1 MYGIFVSALIALCFT
16 ALPAKAQD
24 HLFSTSELVQ
34 FAQLDVQPM
43 NLIEWKV
50 GDTMNYDMAMM
61 GGFLKGT
68 SVKSVASE
76 EGNAVWIRQDI
87 AIMGQNQNTEMLLDR
102 ATGQVLKM
110 KQNGKD
116 VEIPANDVE
125 IVSQDATEI
134 TVKAGKFEAIH
145 IVIKSKEMKK
155 GEVWINMADT
165 AMDGTLKMVADTQM
179 GSVSMELTGFK
190 KN

>member
-1 MYGIFVSALIALCFT
+1 MKGIFVSALIALCFT
-16 ALPAKAQD
+16 VLPAKAQD
-24 HLFSTSELVQ
+24 QLFSTSELIQ

-68 SVKSVASE
+68 SVKKVASE
-76 EGNAVWIRQDI
+76 EGNGVWIRQDI

-155 GEVWINMADT
+155 GEVWINMAET

-179 GSVSMELTGFK
+179 GSVSMELTSFK
-190 KN
+190 RN